1 MLLVAALFDLKA
13 DGYGCD
19 NNSEEDRLLIYTAS
33 NAMYSHMNIS
43 CMLVQLMM
51 KKNQHTF
58 GQTQQKNSYGAVI
71 PTRSDWWYEW
81 LFPLSV
87 PQNRST
93 LIILSISL
101 SISLLD
107 QSVGT

>member
-51 KKNQHTF
+51 KKSTYIWANTTKKQL
-58 GQTQQKNSYGAVI
+58 
-71 PTRSDWWYEW
+71 RCSDPY
-81 LFPLSV
+81 
-87 PQNRST
+87 
-93 LIILSISL
+93 
-101 SISLLD
+101 
-107 QSVGT
+107 